1 MRLSMTEPEQQSERF
16 EEIVAGGQPP
26 ATQTRAFAGLGLFS
40 GLGAVAA
47 KSCCLLPLVLA
58 SSGLGGA
65 WLSQELT
72 AYRPYLLGVAWITV
86 AAAWLFAVRRSR
98 AACAPSEACHA
109 PAKGQGIALLT
120 LSTLIVGLATIWE
133 RIEPSLVQTLF

>member
-1 MRLSMTEPEQQSERF
+1 MTEPEQQSERF

-26 ATQTRAFAGLGLFS
+26 ASQTRAFAGLGLFS

-65 WLSQELT
+65 WLSQELI

-86 AAAWLFAVRRSR
+86 AAAWLFA
-98 AACAPSEACHA
+98 
-109 PAKGQGIALLT
+109 AKAR
-120 LSTLIVGLATIWE
+120 VH
-133 RIEPSLVQTLF
+133 